1 MKLDLTGGFNGDL
14 YAYLSHDGIL
24 VPLLNR
30 VGVTATAPA
39 SDFGYSDSGFAVTF
53 SQSAGHDV
61 HFYDQF
67 SPTITG
73 GQLTGSWQPD
83 GRTISPLSA
92 AASFDSASQISLD
105 AFNGHDPNGSW
116 TLFIADVSA
125 GGGQSQLTS
134 WELDI
139 TAVPEPGEWAL
150 VMGLVSL
157 GVWAGRKRLRSK
169 HRLTTGSIGSR
180 G

>member
-1 MKLDLTGGFNGDL
+1 MTCIFMIN
-14 YAYLSHDGIL
+14 
-24 VPLLNR
+24 
-30 VGVTATAPA
+30 
-39 SDFGYSDSGFAVTF
+39 
-53 SQSAGHDV
+53 SARRLR
-61 HFYDQF
+61 
-67 SPTITG
+67 G

-139 TAVPEPGEWAL
+139 TAVPEPINLAL
-150 VMGLVSL
+150 GAFGAALFVRGVIGLYRLKGAKVRPLPATGIVSQPSAL
-157 GVWAGRKRLRSK
+157 SAQYSAWRRAVNAWVDAV
-169 HRLTTGSIGSR
+169 
-180 G
+180 